1 MQHFETK
8 INPML
13 FLPWV
18 FTFVSS
24 SRITELRL
32 EMLPSVSCDHVHW
45 CFSPTPTG
53 CCFIHTGFGIWK
65 VWQYKQRRRKKK
77 KRERKKYFAVISAQT
92 WGKGV
97 EEVRRLQIAQYYTF
111 PYLLYFLT
119 AVQLSHVPKCCRSH
133 MWNEKKCL
141 LTWVLMPFITVGPFI
156 SRLICN
162 EARTISFAC
171 WKRYCCLH
179 KPPSLWSTGERIQLA
194 AVASRLLVQSL
205 SKNQLH

>member
-1 MQHFETK
+1 MCTDAFHQLQQGAALYTQGLGYGRFDSISK
-8 INPML
+8 
-13 FLPWV
+13 
-18 FTFVSS
+18 
-24 SRITELRL
+24 
-32 EMLPSVSCDHVHW
+32 
-45 CFSPTPTG
+45 G
-53 CCFIHTGFGIWK
+53 GG
-65 VWQYKQRRRKKK
+65 KKK